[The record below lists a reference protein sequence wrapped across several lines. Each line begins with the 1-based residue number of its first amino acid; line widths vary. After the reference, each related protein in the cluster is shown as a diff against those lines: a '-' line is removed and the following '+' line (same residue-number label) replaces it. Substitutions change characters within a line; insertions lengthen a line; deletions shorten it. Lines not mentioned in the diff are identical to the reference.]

1 MPTERPRAVIDKSYL
16 FDIDEDL
23 LLSDSVKIAHKT
35 NVCLDKYSSTNL
47 VTLPQDQ
54 FSLLLNDSIS
64 PIPLHKTLL
73 LLNMIR
79 EFDTNKTLKTPSI
92 DQEENKQDRFPEIQK
107 MVEQSTGYPMTQS
120 DIEAINEMVKMG
132 VVQEDISGAIE
143 YFRGKDIVARGA
155 QQILKSVRYQVAKR
169 IQAFKAPAPETP
181 KPTGKI
187 MIELA
192 DGQIV
197 EELLK
202 REINMGACYLEQ
214 EFISFLIV
222 KLSIS

>member
-1 MPTERPRAVIDKSYL
+1 
-16 FDIDEDL
+16 
-23 LLSDSVKIAHKT
+23 
-35 NVCLDKYSSTNL
+35 
-47 VTLPQDQ
+47 
-54 FSLLLNDSIS
+54 
-64 PIPLHKTLL
+64 
-73 LLNMIR
+73 
-79 EFDTNKTLKTPSI
+79 
-92 DQEENKQDRFPEIQK
+92 
-107 MVEQSTGYPMTQS
+107 MTQS

-197 EELLK
+197 EA
-202 REINMGACYLEQ
+202 NA
-214 EFISFLIV
+214 
-222 KLSIS
+222 